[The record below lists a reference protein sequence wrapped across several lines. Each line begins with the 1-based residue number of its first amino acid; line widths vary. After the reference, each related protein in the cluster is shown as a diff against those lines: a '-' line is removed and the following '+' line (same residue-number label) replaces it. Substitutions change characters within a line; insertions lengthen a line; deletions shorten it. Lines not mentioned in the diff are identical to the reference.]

1 MAGKDKRVFIRVS
14 EAELAELKA
23 KAAARHLTVSAYVR
37 MIVLSER
44 GEK

>member
-14 EAELAELKA
+14 EEELEELKER
-23 KAAARHLTVSAYVR
+23 AAARHLTVSAYIR

-44 GEK
+44 GGK